1 MEKKDNY
8 KFLNIAAALFLTGF
22 SVYVMKELSSILIP
36 FVLAVI
42 ISFVFEP
49 FYSWMRSKKI
59 PSFLAVIAVL
69 ITLII
74 ITNIASVFIIA
85 SINSFSSDF
94 SIYEKKFTDMF
105 NSLILTMNLTPE
117 ELKNLNE
124 FLKISNLVQQGSI
137 TNFIAGFFTSFLSVF
152 GDFILILFYVIFLL
166 SEMGNIKE
174 RVRIAFK
181 NDKAESII
189 STLDRI
195 FVDVRKY
202 IIGKTLISLIL
213 GTLSGLLL
221 WIFGVDFYF
230 IWGFLIFL
238 MHFIPSIGAL
248 IAITLPSTVMFLQFD
263 NIFTPIFV
271 TIMLLVL
278 QNVIGNIVEPK
289 FLGDQLDLSPL
300 LLLLSLFLGGYIWGI
315 VGMVLSVPLV
325 SMLKIILLN
334 FESTRPIAIL
344 MSYKTSAIEKEF
356 VKKTKRK

>member
-1 MEKKDNY
+1 MVKADNN
-8 KFLNIAAALFLTGF
+8 KFLNIAAGLFLAGF

-42 ISFVFEP
+42 IAFVFEP
-49 FYSWMRSKKI
+49 FYSWMLSKKV
-59 PSFLAVIAVL
+59 PSFLAVIAV
-69 ITLII
+69 II
-74 ITNIASVFIIA
+74 ALVIISNIASVFIIA

-94 SIYEKKFTDMF
+94 SVYEKKFTDFF
-105 NSLILTMNLTPE
+105 NSLIQSLHLSPE
-117 ELKNLNE
+117 ETQNLNE
-124 FLKISNLVQQGSI
+124 FLKISNLLQQGSF

-152 GDFILILFYVIFLL
+152 GDFILILFYVIFIL
-166 SEMGNIKE
+166 SEMIHIKE
-174 RVRIAFK
+174 RIRIAFK
-181 NDKAESII
+181 DRKADNII

-195 FVDVRKY
+195 FIDVRKY
-202 IIGKTLISLIL
+202 ITGKTLISLIL
-213 GTLSGLLL
+213 GTLSGFVL
-221 WIFGVDFYF
+221 WLFGVDFYF

-248 IAITLPSTVMFLQFD
+248 IAISLPSMVMFLQFD

-271 TIMLLVL
+271 TVLLLVL

-315 VGMVLSVPLV
+315 VGMVLSVPIV
-325 SMLKIILLN
+325 SMIKIILLN

-344 MSYKTSAIEKEF
+344 MSYKTSEIEKD
-356 VKKTKRK
+356 VLKHSKGK

>member
-94 SIYEKKFTDMF
+94 SIYEKKFTDLF
-105 NSLILTMNLTPE
+105 NSLILTMHLSSE
-117 ELKNLNE
+117 ELKSLNE

-166 SEMGNIKE
+166 TEIGNIKE
-174 RVRIAFK
+174 RIRIAFK
-181 NDKAESII
+181 NEKAESII

-195 FVDVRKY
+195 FIDVRKY
-202 IIGKTLISLIL
+202 ITGKTMISLIL

-248 IAITLPSTVMFLQFD
+248 IAITLPSTISALS
-263 NIFTPIFV
+263 V
-271 TIMLLVL
+271 TMDSMPMSTLSLLV
-278 QNVIGNIVEPK
+278 QP
-289 FLGDQLDLSPL
+289 
-300 LLLLSLFLGGYIWGI
+300 
-315 VGMVLSVPLV
+315 
-325 SMLKIILLN
+325 
-334 FESTRPIAIL
+334 
-344 MSYKTSAIEKEF
+344 
-356 VKKTKRK
+356 